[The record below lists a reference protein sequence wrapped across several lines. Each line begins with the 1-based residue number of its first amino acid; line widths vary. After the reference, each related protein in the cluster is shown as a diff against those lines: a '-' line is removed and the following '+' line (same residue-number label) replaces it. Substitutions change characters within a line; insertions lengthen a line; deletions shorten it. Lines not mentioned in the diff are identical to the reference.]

1 MADDVTLPTHAELVI
16 HVVSGLQTRTLNDF
30 AAEARADGESLQQ
43 AVERYEIDYA
53 WQVLGSDRLQEA
65 AVRALETRLQ
75 QPITAAQRACVA
87 AALREAAAGQA
98 PELLMSFDNDVPEH
112 LADLLGPAWGGLTD

>member
-65 AVRALETRLQ
+65 AVLALEARLQ
-75 QPITAAQRACVA
+75 RPITAAQRACVA
-87 AALREAAAGQA
+87 AALSEAAAGQA

-112 LADLLGPAWGGLTD
+112 LADLLGAAWAA

>member
-1 MADDVTLPTHAELVI
+1 MAADIPTPTHAELVI

-43 AVERYEIDYA
+43 AVERYDIDYA
-53 WQVLGSDRLQEA
+53 WQVLGSDRMRDA
-65 AVRALETRLQ
+65 AVTALEARLQ
-75 QPITAAQRACVA
+75 RPVTSDQRARMTAALTDA
-87 AALREAAAGQA
+87 AARQA

-112 LADLLGPAWGGLTD
+112 LADLLGAAWAA